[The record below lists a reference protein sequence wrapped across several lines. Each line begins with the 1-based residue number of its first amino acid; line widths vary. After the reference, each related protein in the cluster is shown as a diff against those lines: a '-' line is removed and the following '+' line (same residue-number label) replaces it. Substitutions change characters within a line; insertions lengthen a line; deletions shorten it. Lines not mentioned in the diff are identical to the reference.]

1 VAVARQSLVHRQDV
15 KPELRALPGWAH
27 PQVAYWYDDWRSVR
41 DCMAGEKEI
50 KAETTR
56 YLPKFDGFDRADY
69 AAYLDRAT
77 FYNFT
82 GRTVGALVGTIFRRA
97 YIVRGIPER
106 MKSLVTDR
114 ITRDSQSLDT
124 FMRLA
129 ATDVVALGRFGVLVD
144 LPVEPTTEPQPYIAA
159 YPAEHILDWDYQ
171 TVAGRDILSR
181 VVLREF
187 YPQANAKAKG
197 GRKGIGLRYREL
209 LLEGGVYK
217 QRVYENADGS
227 EPSLDGMSVEHTPQ
241 IRGQTIKFIPF
252 HFFGVVQ
259 ASPTVE
265 KPPMLDIAQLN
276 IHHYRS
282 YAHLEHGRYYTGMP
296 VYYTEVGQGEGGGE
310 YKVGPSVVWEVPF
323 GHKPGLLEFNG
334 QGLKFLENALDQ
346 KEQQAASLG
355 GRMMGVRSL
364 ATTESDNQ
372 LKLKERNEQ
381 VHLINATVGLD
392 AGFKKILGWVVQFAG
407 GSEAEAKKVEVIFN
421 KDFLFD
427 GIGSREFRAILAM
440 YKDGILPID
449 VVFTYLQ
456 KAEVIPDWMSQDEF
470 KKLLDDD
477 DQFPNNADV
486 EARREGFAG
495 AQAKQ
500 SKEIADDKI
509 ELGYAELDAAIVEA
523 EAALEDAKKA
533 RADAAKAAA
542 KAPAPLPGQPGKP
555 GAPSPK
561 PAAKP
566 ASKV

>member
-1 VAVARQSLVHRQDV
+1 M

-27 PQVAYWYDDWRSVR
+27 PQVAYWYDDWRAVR

-50 KAETTR
+50 KAESTR
-56 YLPKFDGFDRADY
+56 YLPKFEGFSREDY

-97 YIVRGIPER
+97 YIVRGIPDRLE
-106 MKSLVTDR
+106 SLVKDK
-114 ITRDSQSLDT
+114 ITRDGQSLDT

-129 ATDVVALGRFGVLVD
+129 AHDVVAMGRFGVLVD
-144 LPVEPTTEPQPYIAA
+144 LPVEPTTEPQPYVAA
-159 YPAEHILDWDYQ
+159 YPAEHILDWEHA
-171 TVAGRDILSR
+171 TVAGRDILSK

-187 YPQANAKAKG
+187 YVMKG
-197 GRKGIGLRYREL
+197 LKGNRKTLGVQYREL
-209 LLEGGVYK
+209 ILEGGVYK
-217 QRVYENADGS
+217 QRLYSNANGS
-227 EPSLDGMSVEHTPQ
+227 EPALTGSFTETIPQ
-241 IRGQTIKFIPF
+241 IRGQTLDYIPF
-252 HFFGVVQ
+252 HFFGVIQ
-259 ASPTVE
+259 SSPTVE

-282 YAHLEHGRYYTGMP
+282 YAHLEHGRFYTGMP

-392 AGFKKILGWVVQFAG
+392 AGFKIILKWVLRFAG
-407 GSEAEAKKVEVIFN
+407 ATDAEVDKVEVIFN

-449 VVFTYLQ
+449 VVFAYLQ

-477 DQFPNNADV
+477 DQFPNNADIA
-486 EARREGFAG
+486 ARREGFAG

-500 SKEIADDKI
+500 SKEIADDEI
-509 ELGYAELDAAIVEA
+509 ELGYAELDADIEKA
-523 EAALEDAKKA
+523 EAALADAKKA
-533 RADAAKAAA
+533 RADAAKNAEKVAKAAA
-542 KAPAPLPGQPGKP
+542 KAPAPVPGAPGKP
-555 GAPSPK
+555 GAPGAPK

-566 ASKV
+566 APKG